1 MKTIC
6 LYFEIHQI
14 IHLKRYRCFDIGRD
28 HYYYDDYENERGIS
42 DIAERSYIPALSA
55 LIEMA
60 KNHGDTFK
68 VALSISG
75 VALEQLE
82 VHAPGVIELLHQLN
96 ETGCCEFLCEPYSHG
111 LSSLANEDCF
121 REEVERM
128 RTKIKQIFGKEPKVF
143 RNSSLI
149 YSNDIGATIADMG
162 FKGMLTEG
170 AKHILGWKS
179 PHYLYHCAMNP
190 NLKLLLRDFKLSD
203 DISLRFSNSEWNEYP
218 LFADKYIDWIA
229 ALPEEEQ
236 VINIFMELSALGIA
250 QPLSSNILEFMK
262 VPQDVWNAALI
273 YTRVVFLGT
282 LGNLGYN
289 MNAGILRG
297 LGDSKASLWFLVVS
311 CVSNIVFDLLFVAGF
326 GMDVAGAA
334 LSTSIAMFISWIV
347 SIVYI
352 RKKFPEIQFTF
363 LPRRFSGTMM
373 KDILAIGLPV
383 GLNNSLYSLG
393 HVALQ
398 TFNNSQ
404 GAIFMAGGAV
414 AGRITGCSNIAIT
427 GLSSAATTFSGQN
440 YGAKKYSRI
449 KEGHWR
455 VPLCSGLITLSFGL
469 FFIMIHKPIIRF
481 FSSDEMV
488 LMYASRHV
496 IVMLLSQWFYAIFN
510 CIISIVNGTGKVRY
524 TTIVNILML
533 WAVRIPSAYIINR
546 YFDGTWVMLCF
557 PISFSF
563 GMFAMIG
570 YYLFSPAW
578 KEGMQLA
585 EHGKASD

>member
-1 MKTIC
+1 MQEFKNITHT
-6 LYFEIHQI
+6 FEPV
-14 IHLKRYRCFDIGRD
+14 FD
-28 HYYYDDYENERGIS
+28 ENS
-42 DIAERSYIPALSA
+42 
-55 LIEMA
+55 
-60 KNHGDTFK
+60 
-68 VALSISG
+68 
-75 VALEQLE
+75 
-82 VHAPGVIELLHQLN
+82 
-96 ETGCCEFLCEPYSHG
+96 
-111 LSSLANEDCF
+111 
-121 REEVERM
+121 
-128 RTKIKQIFGKEPKVF
+128 KI
-143 RNSSLI
+143 L
-149 YSNDIGATIADMG
+149 
-162 FKGMLTEG
+162 
-170 AKHILGWKS
+170 ILGTFPSVKSRENHFYYGHPQNRFWKVMAAVMDS
-179 PHYLYHCAMNP
+179 TQPQTIEEKKNFLLENHIAVWDVIHSCSIEGSSDSSITDVVP
-190 NLKLLLRDFKLSD
+190 NDFT
-203 DISLRFSNSEWNEYP
+203 E
-218 LFADKYIDWIA
+218 LFARTHLLAVA
-229 ALPEEEQ
+229 A
-236 VINIFMELSALGIA
+236 N
-250 QPLSSNILEFMK
+250 
-262 VPQDVWNAALI
+262 VPQDVWDAALI
-273 YTRVVFLGT
+273 YTRLVFLGT

-311 CVSNIVFDLLFVAGF
+311 CISNIVFDLVFVAGF

-334 LSTSIAMFISWIV
+334 LATSIAMFISWLV
-347 SIVYI
+347 SIAYI
-352 RKKFPEIQFTF
+352 RKMFPEIQFTF
-363 LPRRFSGTMM
+363 LPRRFSGKMM

-404 GAIFMAGGAV
+404 GAVFMAGGAV

-440 YGAKKYSRI
+440 YGAKKYDRI
-449 KEGHWR
+449 KEGHWKI
-455 VPLCSGLITLSFGL
+455 PICSGLITLGCGL
-469 FFIMIHKPIIRF
+469 FFIMIHKPLIRF

-496 IVMLLSQWFYAIFN
+496 VVMLLSQWFYAIFN
-510 CIISIVNGTGKVRY
+510 CIISIVNGTGRVRY

-578 KEGMQLA
+578 KEVMRLA
-585 EHGKASD
+585 ENKPQEGPIKEN